1 MSTFHITCVCLGN
14 ICRSPM
20 AEAVIRHRI
29 AAAGLTESITVDSAG
44 TDGWHIGED
53 ADERALATLNSAGY
67 SLNHTGRQIV
77 AEWFDPESA
86 HYADLVLT
94 MDASNY
100 QSVTALAP
108 DEAARD
114 RVRMLRSFDPALAG
128 IAVGDLR
135 LDVPDPYYGGPAG
148 FEEVLSMIES
158 AADGLLATLTT

>member
-1 MSTFHITCVCLGN
+1 
-14 ICRSPM
+14 M

-29 AAAGLTESITVDSAG
+29 AAAGLTDSITVDSAG

-77 AEWFDPESA
+77 AEWFDPGSA

-128 IAVGDLR
+128 LAVGDPR
-135 LDVPDPYYGGPAG
+135 LDVPDPYYGGEEG
-148 FEEVLSMIES
+148 FDRVLDLLED
-158 AADGLLATLTT
+158 ACGGLLDALMAERAGG